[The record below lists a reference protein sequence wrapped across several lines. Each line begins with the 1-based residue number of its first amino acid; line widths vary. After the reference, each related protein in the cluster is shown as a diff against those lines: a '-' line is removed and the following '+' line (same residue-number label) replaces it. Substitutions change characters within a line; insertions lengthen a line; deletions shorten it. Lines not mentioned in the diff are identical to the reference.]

1 MITDTAAA
9 TSGATRAQ
17 DDENSD
23 ADVTATADDTGEDPV
38 RARY

>member
-1 MITDTAAA
+1 MITGTVAAMP
-9 TSGATRAQ
+9 GATRAQ

-23 ADVTATADDTGEDPV
+23 ANVTATADDTGEDPV